1 MKLKKRKKWEAMD
14 VIAFL
19 FLTFFVLLIF
29 YPFYN
34 AVISS
39 IMTAR
44 EYTLTPVVLFPK
56 EVSMDNYSF
65 MFSQGMMFTGY
76 LNSIFITCVGLVYG
90 LSISVLT
97 AYVFSRPYFPGKKL
111 FFRLMLFTM
120 FFSGGLVP
128 TYLQIKEM
136 GLINTHW
143 SVILL
148 LGVTPF
154 NIIIIKNG
162 FEQTPASIEEAAK
175 VDGANDVTTFFKIM
189 LPLQKPVIAT
199 FALFIA
205 VAYWNEWFWS
215 MLLINSQNKL
225 TLQLVLRAIIN
236 EDVGEQGRMAV
247 SSVADTTFSQGIKM
261 AAVIATMLPVMC
273 IYPFVQKHFTK
284 GIMLG
289 AVKM

>member
-1 MKLKKRKKWEAMD
+1 MTRKKRKKWEAMD
-14 VIAFL
+14 VVAFV
-19 FLTFFVLLIF
+19 FLTFFALLVF

-44 EYTLTPVVLFPK
+44 EYTLHPVSLFPK
-56 EVSMDNYSF
+56 EISWDNYIF

-76 LNSIFITCVGLVYG
+76 LNTIFITCVGLVYG
-90 LSISVLT
+90 LSISILT
-97 AYVFSRPYFPGKKL
+97 GYVFSRPRFPGKAL

-136 GLINTHW
+136 GLINSHW

-162 FEQTPASIEEAAK
+162 FEQTPISIEEAAK
-175 VDGANDVTTFFKIM
+175 VDGANDLTTFFQIM
-189 LPLQKPVIAT
+189 LPLQKPIIAT

-236 EDVGEQGRMAV
+236 DDVGDQGRMSA
-247 SSVADTTFSQGIKM
+247 AIAETTFSQGIKM

>member
-1 MKLKKRKKWEAMD
+1 MTAKRRKKWETMD
-14 VIAFL
+14 VVAFV
-19 FLTFFVLLIF
+19 FLTFFALLIF

-34 AVISS
+34 AVVSS
-39 IMTAR
+39 IMTAK
-44 EYTLTPVVLFPK
+44 EYTIKPVTLFPR
-56 EVSMDNYSF
+56 EISWDNYKF
-65 MFSQGMMFTGY
+65 MFSQGMMLTGY
-76 LNSIFITCVGLVYG
+76 INTIFITCVGLVYG
-90 LSISVLT
+90 LGISVLT
-97 AYVFSRPYFPGKKL
+97 GYVFSRPWFPGKKI

-136 GLINTHW
+136 GLINTRW

-162 FEQTPASIEEAAK
+162 FEQTPSSIEEAAK
-175 VDGANDVTTFFKIM
+175 VDGANDLTAFFRIM

-236 EDVGEQGRMAV
+236 EDVGDQGRMSA
-247 SSVADTTFSQGIKM
+247 AIAETTFSQGIKM

-273 IYPFVQKHFTK
+273 IYPFVQKHFSK

>member
-1 MKLKKRKKWEAMD
+1 MTGKKSIKWEAMD
-14 VIAFL
+14 VVAFL
-19 FLTFFVLLIF
+19 FLTFFALIIF

-34 AVISS
+34 AVVSS
-39 IMTAR
+39 IMTAK
-44 EYTLTPVVLFPK
+44 EYTLHPVVLFPK
-56 EVSMDNYSF
+56 EITWDNYRY
-65 MFSQGMMFTGY
+65 MFGQSMMYTGY
-76 LNSIFITCVGLVYG
+76 LNTILITGVGLIYG

-97 AYVFSRPYFPGKKL
+97 GYVFSRPAFPGKKM
-111 FFRLMLFTM
+111 FFLLMLFSM

-136 GLINTHW
+136 GLINTLW

-162 FEQTPASIEEAAK
+162 FEQTPLSIEEAAK
-175 VDGANDVTTFFKIM
+175 VDGANDLTTFFHIM

-215 MLLINSQNKL
+215 MLLINSQDKL

-236 EDVGEQGRMAV
+236 DDVGEQGRMNA
-247 SSVADTTFSQGIKM
+247 AIAETTFSQGIKM